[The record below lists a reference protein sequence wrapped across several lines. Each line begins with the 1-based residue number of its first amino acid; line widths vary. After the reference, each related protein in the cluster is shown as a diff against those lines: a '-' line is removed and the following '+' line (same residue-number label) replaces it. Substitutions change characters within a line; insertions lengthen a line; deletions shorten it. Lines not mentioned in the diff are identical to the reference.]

1 MRFGP
6 GFAGA
11 LLSIWVAGLAAAQ
24 SGAPMDDA
32 AAVERALAASLADL
46 RVAAIEGPALEVHFI
61 DVGQGDS
68 ILIRAPQGK
77 TVLIDTGPPDAKD
90 ELLAYL
96 KAHGVARLDL
106 LVNTH
111 PHSDHIGNATAVI
124 EALPVGRV
132 LDSGFVHPT
141 TTYERML
148 DAIEKRAIPLRV
160 VRKGQRIV
168 VEDGVTLTALGPEE
182 PLVEKSRSD
191 ANANS
196 VVLRLDHGSVRFMLT
211 GDAEEE
217 TEERLVKQGADA
229 LRSTVLKVAHH
240 GSKYAT
246 HDAFFEAVAPRLA
259 VVSCAAQN
267 SYGHPAAETMDRLH
281 AKKVPILATPP
292 LGNIVIRTDGK
303 KLQIGYG
310 RTLPAPVATGDD
322 AGKLDLN
329 TATPAELETLPGIGE
344 TLAKR
349 IVDWRAANG
358 RFASVEDLTKVSGI
372 GAATLEKLRPL
383 VTAR

>member
-1 MRFGP
+1 MRSGP
-6 GFAGA
+6 GFAGVVGA
-11 LLSIWVAGLAAAQ
+11 FFVAGLAAAQ
-24 SGAPMDDA
+24 VGAPMDDA
-32 AAVERALAASLADL
+32 AAVERALASLGDL
-46 RVAAIEGPALEVHFI
+46 RVAAIDGPALEVHFI
-61 DVGQGDS
+61 DVGQGDA

-77 TVLIDTGPPDAKD
+77 TVLIDTGPPEAKD

-96 KAHGVARLDL
+96 RAHRVSRLDL

-148 DAIEKRAIPLRV
+148 DAIEKRGVPLRV

-168 VEDGVTLTALGPEE
+168 VEDGVTLTALGPED
-182 PLVEKSRSD
+182 PLVERSRSD

-196 VVLRLDHGSVRFMLT
+196 VVLRLDHGDVRFMLT

-217 TEERLVKQGADA
+217 TEERLVKQGEA
-229 LRSTVLKVAHH
+229 LGATVLKVAHH

-246 HDAFFEAVAPRLA
+246 HQAFFDAVAPRLA
-259 VVSCAAQN
+259 VVSCAGKN
-267 SYGHPAAETMDRLH
+267 SYGHPAPETMARLR
-281 AKKVPILATPP
+281 AKGVPILATPP
-292 LGNIVIRTDGK
+292 LGNIVIKSDGK
-303 KLQIGYG
+303 KLAIGYG
-310 RTLPAPVATGDD
+310 RTLPAVSAADE

-329 TATPAELETLPGIGE
+329 AATQVELEALPGIGA
-344 TLAKR
+344 TLAGR
-349 IVDWRAANG
+349 IIEWRAANG
-358 RFASVEDLTKVSGI
+358 RFGAVEDLAKVSGI
-372 GAATLEKLRPL
+372 GAATVERLRPR